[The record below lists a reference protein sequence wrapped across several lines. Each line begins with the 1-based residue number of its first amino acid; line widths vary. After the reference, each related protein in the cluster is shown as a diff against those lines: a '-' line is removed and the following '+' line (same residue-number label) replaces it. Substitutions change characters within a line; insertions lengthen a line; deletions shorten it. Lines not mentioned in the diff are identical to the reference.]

1 MVTIFPWQFS
11 HENHGQTLV
20 SCPELLPAF
29 CSQHPTSEAG
39 LLRRKPPSLKVPW
52 VEHEGIS
59 VLLLRNESKW
69 AVIFT
74 PAAYLG
80 KLTARRGTSR
90 RSSALSTSFTS
101 DSLAVGCETSE
112 PGPHQRAEEEEVSES
127 LGSAAGPNPLHT
139 WPYSPTTEG

>member
-1 MVTIFPWQFS
+1 M
-11 HENHGQTLV
+11 
-20 SCPELLPAF
+20 
-29 CSQHPTSEAG
+29 
-39 LLRRKPPSLKVPW
+39 
-52 VEHEGIS
+52 EHEGIS